1 MTRVT
6 IDTATF
12 MKLLGVRE
20 DAELYDEKGRLVG
33 YFSPG
38 PPRDAEGNA
47 ILPFSDEELEEMDKQ
62 KGGRPLKDILDDLS
76 KL

>member
-47 ILPFSDEELEEMDKQ
+47 IIPISDEELERRSKEG
-62 KGGRPLKDILDDLS
+62 GGRPLNTIWQDLS
-76 KL
+76 KR